1 MKRHREKGLKNK
13 AFLQITVLIAATMI
27 LILGIFYTV
36 FRQRAVREQ
45 ISYSQKN
52 LNNMGEYI
60 GTYIEE
66 IDSIAKDVNYNY
78 YLQNYLASAIE
89 QEEGQNNLSVLE
101 NMWEYEMSSQTF
113 NDILLTRSDISSIM
127 IFGKKGLLFHKTM
140 DSYRNVM
147 MDYSELP
154 WYKKAVENP
163 QNAVSDISSIM
174 IFGKKGLLFHK
185 TMDSYRNV
193 MMDYSELPW
202 YKKAVENPQ
211 NAVLTGPNRHEFLA
225 GGNEKSF
232 SLSRVIQ
239 SWEDGSFLGVILIDL
254 NFNKLTEICEA
265 GTAGQRGFF
274 YILNEDMEPLY
285 QQKNGNKGFNLLDKK
300 NLEALQTGME
310 EEKDGEFKVEA
321 DGVSYI
327 AVKKTAVDTGLTF
340 LNLVPL
346 KEVTAEL
353 TDVNFIIM
361 AAVGIS
367 LFVTLL
373 ALNKIL
379 TDIINPLK
387 RLQRH
392 MARVSIENMNQ
403 QVKVE
408 SDDELGKLAR
418 NFNEMLDRIENLKG
432 QVLAEQEDKR

>member
-13 AFLQITVLIAATMI
+13 AFLQITVLIAVTM
-27 LILGIFYTV
+27 LLVLGIFYAV
-36 FRQRAVREQ
+36 FRQRAVKEQ

-78 YLQNYLASAIE
+78 YLQNYLASAIQ
-89 QEEGQNNLSVLE
+89 QEEGENNLSVLE

-113 NDILLTRSDISSIM
+113 NDILLTRSDVSSIM

-140 DSYRNVM
+140 DSYRNVI

-163 QNAVSDISSIM
+163 Q
-174 IFGKKGLLFHK
+174 K
-185 TMDSYRNV
+185 
-193 MMDYSELPW
+193 
-202 YKKAVENPQ
+202 
-211 NAVLTGPNRHEFLA
+211 AVLTGPNRHEFLA
-225 GGNEKSF
+225 GGNERSF
-232 SLSRVIQ
+232 SLSRVVQ
-239 SWEDGSFLGVILIDL
+239 NWEDGSFLGVILIDL

-265 GTAGQRGFF
+265 GTAGQKGFF
-274 YILNEDMEPLY
+274 YILNENMEPLY
-285 QQKNGNKGFNLLDKK
+285 QQKKGSKGFNLSEGE
-300 NLEALQTGME
+300 NLEAVQAGMKK
-310 EEKDGEFKVEA
+310 EKDGEFTVEA

-327 AVKKTAVDTGLTF
+327 AVKKTMEDTGWTF

-346 KEVTAEL
+346 KEITADL
-353 TDVNFIIM
+353 ADVNFIIM

-418 NFNEMLDRIENLKG
+418 NFNEMLERIENLKG
-432 QVLAEQEDKR
+432 QVLAEQEDKRKYELQALQAQINPHFLYRQTILILCL